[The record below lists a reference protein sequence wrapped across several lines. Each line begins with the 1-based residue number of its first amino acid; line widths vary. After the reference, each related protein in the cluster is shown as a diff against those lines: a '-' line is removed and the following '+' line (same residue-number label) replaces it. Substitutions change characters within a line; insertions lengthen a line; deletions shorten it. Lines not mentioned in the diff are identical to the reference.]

1 MTIVTNGADGPTAP
15 PLTTALCQKSNG
27 KGLHCR
33 RELNHAARCRFAEAP
48 KVRPPRTIVAKPV
61 QTRPRI
67 NIIIVG
73 GEPDAREAVAK
84 FVLWAL
90 EGIASR
96 DVDSTFIDP
105 PRSSVEAAT
114 ALEGYHLSIRNA
126 GG

>member
-1 MTIVTNGADGPTAP
+1 MTVTNGSEESVSAAP
-15 PLTTALCQKSNG
+15 VRCQKHNG
-27 KGLHCR
+27 KDIQCR
-33 RELNHAARCRFAEAP
+33 REHNHVARCRFVEAP
-48 KVRPPRTIVAKPV
+48 RVRPVKAVVAKPAP
-61 QTRPRI
+61 TRPRI

-96 DVDSTFIDP
+96 DVDSAFIDP
-105 PRSSVEAAT
+105 PRSSVDAAT